1 MEETRLIEVDLAL
14 TSAQVIEI
22 LLSDEDN
29 SPEDFKEILAANVN
43 RPDILRLI
51 LDSPNVSQEIRKDA
65 ASLLQLPVIFEA
77 THGPSHEEKKKTLV
91 QKLQTLTVGEK
102 ISLALKGGK
111 EIRTLLFKDSNK
123 EVILHVLK
131 NPKVTPSEAEIM
143 AHSRNIPEEALRAIA
158 KNREWVKEYNVNMA
172 LVNNPKTPP
181 GIGSVLVSGLKTKDV
196 INLAKNKNV
205 SEAVRIAA
213 RKLLQARKPH

>member
-1 MEETRLIEVDLAL
+1 MEETRLIDIDLAL
-14 TSAQVIEI
+14 SSPQVIEI

-29 SPEDFKEILAANVN
+29 SPEDLREILTANVN
-43 RPDILRLI
+43 RPDILKLI
-51 LDSPNVSQEIRKDA
+51 LDSPDVSEEIKKDA
-65 ASLLQLPVIFEA
+65 ARLLQLPVIFEKA
-77 THGPSHEEKKKTLV
+77 LGPSVEEKKKTLL
-91 QKLQTLTVGEK
+91 QKMQSLTVGEK
-102 ISLALKGGK
+102 IALALKGGK
-111 EIRTLLFKDSNK
+111 EIRTILFKDANK

-143 AHSRNIPEEALRAIA
+143 AHNRNIPEEALRAIA
-158 KNREWVKEYNVNMA
+158 KNREWIKEYNVNMA

-181 GIGSVLVSGLKTKDV
+181 GIGAVLVSGLKTKDV

-213 RKLLQARKPH
+213 RKLIQARKPH

>member
-14 TSAQVIEI
+14 SSAQVIAI

-29 SPEDFKEILAANVN
+29 RPEDFKEILDANVN

-51 LDSPNVSQEIRKDA
+51 LDNPNVSQEIRKA
-65 ASLLQLPVIFEA
+65 AARLLQLPVIFEA
-77 THGPSHEEKKKTLV
+77 PPALSQDEKKKTLV
-91 QKLQTLTVGEK
+91 QKLQALTVGEK

-158 KNREWVKEYNVNMA
+158 KNREWAKEYNVNMA

-205 SEAVRIAA
+205 SEAVRLAA
-213 RKLLQARKPH
+213 RKLLQSRKAH